1 MLILLNHFCL
11 IGLVLASLLTHY
23 SVNIVNNTDN
33 VAILGGDAVVQIEKL
48 RCPHCLEEVLYLES
62 PKLLPCGHVIC
73 ISCLEFTAAWQKTEE
88 DDSVKITC
96 SVCRYVIT
104 TSIGPFLFWL
114 GINSKSPQ
122 YIVLCE
128 HQ

>member
-1 MLILLNHFCL
+1 MLLLLNHFCL
-11 IGLVLASLLTHY
+11 IGLASLLTHY

-96 SVCRYVIT
+96 SVCWYVIT
-104 TSIGPFLFWL
+104 TSIGLFLFWL
-114 GINSKSPQ
+114 GGNTKSGQ
-122 YIVLCE
+122 YIGLCE
-128 HQ
+128 RQ

>member
-1 MLILLNHFCL
+1 MLLLLNHFCL
-11 IGLVLASLLTHY
+11 IGLASLLTHY

-33 VAILGGDAVVQIEKL
+33 VAILGGDGVVLIEKL

-104 TSIGPFLFWL
+104 TSIELFFVL
-114 GINSKSPQ
+114 VGRIYKKSPI
-122 YIVLCE
+122 YRSM
-128 HQ
+128 

>member
-1 MLILLNHFCL
+1 M
-11 IGLVLASLLTHY
+11 
-23 SVNIVNNTDN
+23 NIVNNTDN

-104 TSIGPFLFWL
+104 TSIELFFVL
-114 GINSKSPQ
+114 VGRIYKKSPI
-122 YIVLCE
+122 YRSM
-128 HQ
+128 